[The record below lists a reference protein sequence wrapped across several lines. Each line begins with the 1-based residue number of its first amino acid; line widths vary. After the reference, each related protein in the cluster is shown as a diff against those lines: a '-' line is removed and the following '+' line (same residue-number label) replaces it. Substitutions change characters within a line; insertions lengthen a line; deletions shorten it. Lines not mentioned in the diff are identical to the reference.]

1 MLISDLIEQTVGQMD
16 NTLEVKSFGAV
27 VNDVQQVTFCC
38 NKWLKLYGSL
48 EVDGV
53 GVSVNSYGG
62 DGSVFLDINDPAQEI
77 NFNSVVTIQIPLF
90 LDGNLTTVQWEWS
103 KLSLDERAKLPFIW
117 QVAPTPETINNTDTG
132 IGKTSDLTMW
142 FVHWSDWS
150 KMNAE
155 RQSEAIRPLMA
166 LVSEFVK
173 TIDRLTH
180 IFEGYDSYS
189 QKDFPKMGT
198 ETPQG
203 IEKTFFGTTL
213 SAIELKMS
221 VRIFARYC
229 EKC

>member
-27 VNDVQQVTFCC
+27 VDGVQEVTFCC
-38 NKWLKLYGSL
+38 NKWLKLYSSL

-62 DGSVFLDINDPAQEI
+62 TGSVFLDINDPAQTV
-77 NFNSVVTIQIPLF
+77 NFNSVVTIEIPLF

-117 QVAPTPETINNTDTG
+117 LVAPTPETINNTDTG
-132 IGKTSDLTMW
+132 IGKTSDLTAW
-142 FVHWSDWS
+142 FVHWSDW
-150 KMNAE
+150 KKLNAD

-203 IEKTFFGTTL
+203 VEKTFFGTTL